1 MTALIALE
9 SESDTW
15 MASAPRSEKVI
26 KVWDGVHGCG
36 RWSSNIPKSQFLK
49 DLSFVFLKL

>member
-1 MTALIALE
+1 MYDLFVRVQTHLLPV
-9 SESDTW
+9 
-15 MASAPRSEKVI
+15 PRSEKII

-49 DLSFVFLKL
+49 DWSFGLLKH